1 MHRAN
6 FGGESVIAFAGV
18 IVGALIMIFSL
29 VVLFDIG
36 RWSTIRNIIPMSWR
50 VLLGILWLLMGVG
63 FALIG
68 VRYSFIQFASMLGVI
83 GSVIYIYYLKRARQQ
98 QE

>member
-1 MHRAN
+1 M
-6 FGGESVIAFAGV
+6 IAFAGV
-18 IVGALIMIFSL
+18 VVGALIMVFSL

-36 RWSTIRNIIPMSWR
+36 KWSSIRNIIPMSWR

-63 FALIG
+63 FALTG
-68 VRYSFIQFASMLGVI
+68 VRNSFVQFAPMPGVI
-83 GSVIYIYYLKRARQQ
+83 GSVIYIYYLRQARQQ